1 MCLYLLVSR
10 ASSQSW
16 ILPYTWCQTTFYIC
30 WYDSSGIE
38 KNAKYF
44 LKAVELQIF
53 LLNGTFKAIME
64 VPDKQLTLH
73 GIYDWFTSTFA
84 YFRRNLKSWKVRI
97 CYLLKIVLL
106 LKRQIQDSENKLECT
121 ELGVQN
127 YSSLRVPTASMVCQK
142 KGIKSVFL
150 KSLKPIINTYLR
162 RAEHNVGKMQLF
174 THITSQENNYLG
186 HLWVP
191 SNAVDTSRN
200 LHLVYQ
206 LFCLFSEEHG

>member
-1 MCLYLLVSR
+1 MCLSLLVSR

-142 KGIKSVFL
+142 KG
-150 KSLKPIINTYLR
+150 
-162 RAEHNVGKMQLF
+162 
-174 THITSQENNYLG
+174 
-186 HLWVP
+186 
-191 SNAVDTSRN
+191 
-200 LHLVYQ
+200 
-206 LFCLFSEEHG
+206 